1 MKNMVHIS
9 SYLGSL
15 YKVMSTDVE
24 YRSYFCQYFKCNDRD
39 KDYA

>member
-1 MKNMVHIS
+1 MTNMEHVS

-15 YKVMSTDVE
+15 YDMSTDVE
-24 YRSYFCQYFKCNDRD
+24 YRSYFCQYSKCNDRD